1 MDIEKA
7 SMIIILDTSAA
18 IDILLGKGEFEIFKN
33 EIEKADTVIAPEIYL
48 SEITN
53 VAWKYNKIA
62 GFTHEESINLAED
75 GINLID
81 QFVPV
86 KDIWKESLREAI
98 NNNHPVYD
106 CLYMVCARRNDGIL
120 LSKDKKLK
128 NMCKELMVETL

>member
-1 MDIEKA
+1 
-7 SMIIILDTSAA
+7 MIIILDTSAA
-18 IDILLGKGEFEIFKN
+18 IDLLLSKGNFEIYKS

-62 GFTHEESINLAED
+62 GFTHEESLNLAED

-81 QFVPV
+81 QFIPV
-86 KDIWKESLREAI
+86 KDLWKESLREAI
-98 NNNHPVYD
+98 NNDHPVYD

-128 NMCKELMVETL
+128 KMCEVHKVQTL